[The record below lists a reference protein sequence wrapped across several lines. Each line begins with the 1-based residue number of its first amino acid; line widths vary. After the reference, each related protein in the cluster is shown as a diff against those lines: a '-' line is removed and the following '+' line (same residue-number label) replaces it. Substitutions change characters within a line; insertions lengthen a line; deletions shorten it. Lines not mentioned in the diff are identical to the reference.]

1 MSKLAQIKWT
11 VVYIAAMPLTNW
23 LFGYIGVLPVPGTS
37 YVWHPL
43 SIIVGLWLVLRDL
56 AHREIGDRAIFVP
69 IAIGMGLSYLTSD
82 PRIATASAIAFLAS
96 EMIDYAIFRWTNA
109 PLGKRILL
117 SSAASVP
124 VDTVLF
130 SGIAFGLAAINP
142 VTLTIML
149 VAKMAGAVVVAY
161 FLWRRV

>member
-1 MSKLAQIKWT
+1 
-11 VVYIAAMPLTNW
+11 
-23 LFGYIGVLPVPGTS
+23 
-37 YVWHPL
+37 
-43 SIIVGLWLVLRDL
+43 
-56 AHREIGDRAIFVP
+56 
-69 IAIGMGLSYLTSD
+69 
-82 PRIATASAIAFLAS
+82 
-96 EMIDYAIFRWTNA
+96 
-109 PLGKRILL
+109 
-117 SSAASVP
+117 

>member
-1 MSKLAQIKWT
+1 MNTILRFKWT
-11 VVYIAAMPLTNW
+11 AIYIAAMPITNW
-23 LFGYIGVLPVPGTS
+23 LFSYIGVLPIPGTS

-56 AHREIGDRAIFVP
+56 AHGELGDKAIFLP
-69 IAIGMGLSYLTSD
+69 IIVGMSLSYLTSD
-82 PRIATASAIAFLAS
+82 ARIATASAVAFLAS

-109 PLGKRILL
+109 TLGKRVLL

-124 VDTVLF
+124 VDSILF

-142 VTLTIML
+142 VTFTVML
-149 VAKMAGAVVVAY
+149 VAKMAGAVVVASM
-161 FLWRRV
+161 LWRRR